1 MKVDSQNFI
10 ILLIHDQAVETKEM
24 VNTTIILH
32 PDNM

>member
-10 ILLIHDQAVETKEM
+10 IHDQAVETKQM
-24 VNTTIILH
+24 VNTTIILQ